1 MPVFKASLETQARR
15 DNLVIQVT
23 EVSKALQATMV
34 SMDKE
39 DLLAFKVLLE
49 SQVLVSK
56 GKGVIK
62 EIEDL
67 MVSPVAMDW
76 MVGPELRER
85 KETEA

>member
-56 GKGVIK
+56 GKEVIK